1 MNGVLIINKEKGM
14 TSRDVVNKLMRY
26 FNTRKIGHTGTLDP
40 LATGVLVT
48 TIGKYT
54 KLNDVLMSTEKEY
67 IATMQLGVKTDTL
80 DNTGTILA
88 HENINIEK
96 SLIKEVIASF
106 IGSYIQEVP
115 IYSAVKVN
123 GRKLYEYAR
132 NNEEISLPSREVY
145 IKELEILSI
154 EENIITFRTVVSKGT
169 YIRSLIRDIGIK
181 LNTNAIMTDLKRT
194 KQGIFDIN
202 NSVTL
207 SDIEKDNYKL
217 YAIDEIL
224 DVDIKDISDELTYKQ
239 VNNGV
244 KMEINSDKEFVLF
257 KSKNKEIAL
266 YRKDEKNYK
275 MFLKLV

>member
-145 IKELEILSI
+145 IKEIEILSI

-202 NSVTL
+202 NSITL